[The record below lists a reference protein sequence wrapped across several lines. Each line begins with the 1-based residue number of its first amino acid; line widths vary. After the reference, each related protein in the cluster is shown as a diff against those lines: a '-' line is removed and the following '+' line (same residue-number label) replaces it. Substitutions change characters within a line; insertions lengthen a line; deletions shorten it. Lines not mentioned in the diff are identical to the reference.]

1 MTTLK
6 DIAKL
11 AGVSIASVSYVI
23 NGNKQLSEETTKRIN
38 EAIAQTNFSPHSLAK
53 SLRMG
58 KTLTIGVLVEDIRGM
73 PIADIVNGIEE
84 SLEEHGYQMILSD
97 LHMLEKLYN
106 QYDQIV
112 DYRSYINNSVQQMLR
127 SHVDGIIYVGLHD
140 RHIDNII
147 NPINIPFVYAYS
159 HGSKYDHYVSYNNI
173 DGAMDAVNHLISH
186 GHREIAVLAGHP
198 DSFPTH
204 QRMEGFITCL
214 NNADLPIRDEYFF
227 YGDWEYPSGYEQMKK
242 ILALPNRPTA
252 IFVMN
257 DLMAAGCIN
266 FAQASG
272 LKIPHDLSIIG
283 FDNREIASYLPVPL
297 TTIQVP
303 NREIGHESAKMLLEL
318 TTGSTVDQNAIILPC
333 NLIERASV
341 ASITQ

>member
-11 AGVSIASVSYVI
+11 AGVSVASVSYVI

-38 EAIAQTNFSPHSLAK
+38 EAINETHFAPHSLAK

-73 PIADIVNGIEE
+73 PIANIVNGVEDT
-84 SLEEHGYQMILSD
+84 LEISGYQMILND

-106 QYDQIV
+106 QYDQIA
-112 DYRSYINNSVQQMLR
+112 DYKNYINDRVQLMLR
-127 SHVDGIIYVGLHD
+127 SHVDGVIYVGMHD

-147 NPINIPFVYAYS
+147 NSINKPFVYAYS
-159 HGSKYDHYVSYNNI
+159 HGARQDYYVTYNNT
-173 DGAMDAVNHLISH
+173 DSAMDATNLLINH
-186 GHREIAVLAGHP
+186 GHKEIAVIAGHP
-198 DSFPTH
+198 NSFPT
-204 QRMEGFITCL
+204 QKRMEGFITSL
-214 NNADLPIRDEYFF
+214 KNASLPVRDEFIR
-227 YGDWEYPSGYEQMKK
+227 YGDWEYESGYQQIKK
-242 ILALPNRPTA
+242 LLALPNRPTA

-266 FAQASG
+266 AAQEIG
-272 LKIPHDLSIIG
+272 FKIPQDLSIVG

-297 TTIQVP
+297 TTVQVP
-303 NREIGHESAKMLLEL
+303 TTEIGHESAKMLLALAE
-318 TTGSTVDQNAIILPC
+318 GRAVDQNRIILPC
-333 NLIERASV
+333 TLIERSSV
-341 ASITQ
+341 AFANN